1 MSKYFTLIMFFLFSN
16 LAVASVSTNAKK
28 VNALPDIAAIELHY
42 FDKQKDHLLQAS
54 KLSGI
59 DMTTATAI
67 ASLES
72 GLGRNTKNPY
82 SSVKGVMQYKDSTWK
97 EDVKRYGA
105 QAKLG
110 KNLNVKNAKHNI
122 IIGTLALAG
131 TKAYL
136 EEKTGKVITDGDLF
150 MAHMVGTYGAE
161 KLLKGNPNAKISKYI
176 ATPQGNMRFYATKG
190 RILTVKEFR
199 AKMDNAVQAE
209 KAKYQLAV
217 NQHHLD
223 DVVKQL
229 QVAVKKHT
237 TSIVTAMVMHYENLA

>member
-16 LAVASVSTNAKK
+16 LAVASTSTTDYRYNT
-28 VNALPDIAAIELHY
+28 VPDIAAVELKY

-54 KLSGI
+54 KLSGVE
-59 DMTTATAI
+59 MTTATAI

-82 SSVKGVMQYKDSTWK
+82 SYVKGVMQYKQSTWN
-97 EDVKRYGA
+97 EDVKRYGK
-105 QAKLG
+105 QANLG
-110 KNLNVKNAKHNI
+110 KRLDVNNPKHNI

-161 KLLKGNPNAKISKYI
+161 KLLKGNPDAKISKYI
-176 ATPQGNMRFYATKG
+176 ATPKGNMRFYATKG
-190 RILTVKEFR
+190 KILTVKEFR
-199 AKMDNAVQAE
+199 AKMDNAVQLE
-209 KAKYQLAV
+209 KAKFQIAV

-223 DVVKQL
+223 DMFKQF
-229 QVAVKKHT
+229 QTAARKHT
-237 TSIVTAMVMHYENLA
+237 TSIVTAMTMHYENIA